1 MQRRCKILKLRWSRD
16 MSLLQISFFF
26 FLGFVTLEMQNEGS
40 CLGLY
45 SIFLLSFEPISVK
58 IAARPVQML

>member
-1 MQRRCKILKLRWSRD
+1 VQDSETQMVQRYESTANFIL
-16 MSLLQISFFF
+16 FFF
-26 FLGFVTLEMQNEGS
+26 GFVTLEVQNGSS

>member
-1 MQRRCKILKLRWSRD
+1 MQRRCKILKLTWSRD

-26 FLGFVTLEMQNEGS
+26 FGFVTLKMQNGSS

-45 SIFLLSFEPISVK
+45 SIFLLSFEPNSVK